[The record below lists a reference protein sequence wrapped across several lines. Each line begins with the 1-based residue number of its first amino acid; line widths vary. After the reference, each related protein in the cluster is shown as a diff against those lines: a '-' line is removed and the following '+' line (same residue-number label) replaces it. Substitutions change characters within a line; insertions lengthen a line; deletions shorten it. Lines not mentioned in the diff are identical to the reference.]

1 MGDDDGQ
8 AGYCGLSPSVPR
20 PRTPPDSA
28 FTTGSTSAPERIL
41 TGPQTRPQPHNFTPP
56 PINFTGI
63 VTSFWTSKTRSYWRG
78 GSIVIRW
85 LLAIRDCSSISTH
98 AKVRYAPLFPL
109 RSLRLFSWPMTFL
122 CVLYRLCCRQRNLSP
137 SELIKINVCAWAAC
151 GGKESWLWGAH
162 HWRGRVKSLNKWG
175 ARLFRCGRNI
185 NRNNEVVAGF
195 GVFMRIRTQPGPL
208 DLSRIFFTL
217 RALFCLTWSPSW
229 NTQGVLGFSE
239 VKKQWSWFSRVYPSG
254 VLAGVTLL
262 NTNDSRL
269 HFVS

>member
-1 MGDDDGQ
+1 MVRQATAGRAHRCHCRGQ
-8 AGYCGLSPSVPR
+8 

-28 FTTGSTSAPERIL
+28 VATESGSAPEQSL
-41 TGPQTRPQPHNFTPP
+41 TGPQAWPQPQNFAQPR
-56 PINFTGI
+56 INFTG
-63 VTSFWTSKTRSYWRG
+63 VVAFFWTSKTLCYWRVR
-78 GSIVIRW
+78 SIVVRW
-85 LLAIRDCSSISTH
+85 LLAIRDCSSISNH
-98 AKVRYAPLFPL
+98 GKVTYAPLFSL
-109 RSLRLFSWPMTFL
+109 CSLRLFSRPMTFL
-122 CVLYRLCCRQRNLSP
+122 CALYRLCCRQQDLSP

-208 DLSRIFFTL
+208 DLCRIFCTL
-217 RALFCLTWSPSW
+217 RPLFCFTSSPSW

-239 VKKQWSWFSRVYPSG
+239 VKKLWSWLSTVSPSG
-254 VLAGVTLL
+254 VLAAVLLL

-269 HFVS
+269 RFVS